1 LAASQRSIFGLSQ
14 EVTGRSDHADF
25 IPSAEQQQEFATE
38 VSTALSGMP
47 GVLASRAVDTIG
59 MYKDSVERSLDA
71 EVLAGPGFDPWPIVK
86 ILARQAGQKDQDSA
100 FVSRVMAADEQ
111 SSNARPGMEIYFKAP
126 VNAER
131 MKRSWI
137 S

>member
-1 LAASQRSIFGLSQ
+1 ML
-14 EVTGRSDHADF
+14 
-25 IPSAEQQQEFATE
+25 
-38 VSTALSGMP
+38 
-47 GVLASRAVDTIG
+47 
-59 MYKDSVERSLDA
+59 
-71 EVLAGPGFDPWPIVK
+71 K

-126 VNAER
+126 VNVER
-131 MKRSWI
+131 MKPVMDFLSANGIHGFTMIAYPSMNRKPGEFLGMRFRIHPQIYGGPESGRAAKAPAMGRAGWPRFRT